1 VPRIN
6 AESVT
11 AHRALMASRLLDAV
25 GEVLAE
31 RGYAELTLAEVAARA
46 GMARN
51 SVYGYAKDREALL
64 MAYVE
69 RAVARFIEQTRA
81 EVDAAPDAPGR
92 LRVLVHRQMHQFRV
106 EPGAGDSAPG
116 MVQGA
121 DLGPEVHARLMAL
134 FRPLHDLLAEIL
146 AEGMA
151 DGSFRRTPIE
161 PLLPLIGACLGAQ
174 RLPVGSGQVDPDVA
188 AGQVTD
194 FVLHALGAS

>member
-6 AESVT
+6 AESLS
-11 AHRALMASRLLDAV
+11 AHRELMSGRLLDAV

-31 RGYAELTLAEVAARA
+31 RGDAELTLAEVAARA

-51 SVYGYAKDREALL
+51 SVYGYAEDREALL
-64 MAYVE
+64 LAYVE
-69 RAVARFIEQTRA
+69 RAVTRFIRDTRA
-81 EVDAAPDAPGR
+81 EVAGAPDAPTR
-92 LRVLVHRQMHQFRV
+92 LRVLIRRQMHQFRS
-106 EPGAGDSAPG
+106 EPGAGDLAPG

-121 DLGPEVHARLMAL
+121 DLGPEVHARLMVL

-151 DGSFRRTPIE
+151 DDSFRRAPVE

-174 RLPVGSGQVDPDVA
+174 RLPVGAGRVDPDDA
-188 AGQVTD
+188 AHHVTD
-194 FVLHALGAS
+194 FVLRALGAG